1 MTEVYLG
8 KNRFKITKIVARE
21 ILDCR
26 FNPTIQV
33 DVWAGDDVWG
43 RADVPAGRSRG
54 EKEAW
59 EIRDEDSKTFGGLG
73 VQKAVR
79 NIHEMIAPALIGMDV
94 RDQKNIDLAMIRLD
108 GTPNKKRIGGNAI
121 IGVSM
126 AVARAGANGCNLP
139 LYRYLNVNAHVLP
152 VPLLNYINGGRL
164 TSNDLDFQEI
174 CIFPVGAETFR
185 ESMIIGWDVYNAL
198 RDILSARY
206 GKIAVNVGDEGGYA
220 PPIVSIKEA
229 MDHLVK
235 AVEVT
240 GHAKK
245 VLYGFDCAATHF
257 YDAEKNMYKLEGEYR
272 TRNELLDFYKD
283 LVRSYPIASMEDPFD
298 ENDTEGFKMA
308 KEQLGIQIVGDD
320 FLCTNPKLIRE
331 RADYC
336 NALLLKFNQVG
347 TLSETLNAAESA
359 YRHQFGIMVSERS
372 GETEDP
378 ILSDVTVGINAGQ
391 IKTGATRS
399 ERTVKYNRLLEIET
413 ELGDAALY
421 AGAFYRNPF

>member
-1 MTEVYLG
+1 MRSMYFG
-8 KNRFKITKIVARE
+8 NDRFKITRIVARE

-33 DVWAGDDVWG
+33 DVWAGNTVFG

-59 EIRDEDSKTFGGLG
+59 EVRDGNKKVYGGLG
-73 VQKAVR
+73 VQQAIK
-79 NIHEMIAPALIGMDV
+79 NIHEVIAPVLMGMDV
-94 RDQKNIDLAMIRLD
+94 RDQRNIDLAMIRLD
-108 GTPNKKRIGGNAI
+108 GTPNKRKLGGNAI
-121 IGVSM
+121 VGVSM
-126 AVARAGANGCNLP
+126 AVARAAAFGCSLP

-198 RDILSARY
+198 REILSSKY
-206 GKIAVNVGDEGGYA
+206 GKLAVNVGDEGGFA
-220 PPIVSIKEA
+220 PPIVRTKEA

-240 GHAKK
+240 GHTDKIM
-245 VLYGFDCAATHF
+245 YGFDCAATHF
-257 YDAEKNMYKLEGEYR
+257 YDKEKDMYKFEGEYR
-272 TRNELLDFYKD
+272 TRTELLDFYKD
-283 LVRSYPIASMEDPFD
+283 LVKSYPIASMEDPFD
-298 ENDTEGFKMA
+298 EDDIEGFAMA
-308 KEQLGIQIVGDD
+308 KRELGIQIVGDD
-320 FLCTNPKLIRE
+320 FLCTNPRLIRE

-359 YRHQFGIMVSERS
+359 YRHGFGIMVSERS

-391 IKTGATRS
+391 VKTGATRS
-399 ERTVKYNRLLEIET
+399 ERTAKYNRLLEIEA
-413 ELGDAALY
+413 ELGDAAVY
-421 AGAFYRNPF
+421 AGRLFKNPF

>member
-1 MTEVYLG
+1 MYLG
-8 KNRFKITKIVARE
+8 KEKFKITRIVARE

-33 DVWAGDDVWG
+33 DIWAGSDVFG

-59 EIRDEDSKTFGGLG
+59 EMRDGDKSVYGGLG
-73 VQKAVR
+73 VQKAIK
-79 NIHEMIAPALIGMDV
+79 NIHETIAPALIGMDV
-94 RDQKNIDLAMIRLD
+94 RDQRNIDLAMIKLD
-108 GTPNKKRIGGNAI
+108 GTSNKKNLGGNAI

-126 AVARAGANGCNLP
+126 AVARTAANGCNLP
-139 LYRYLNVNAHVLP
+139 LYRYLNANAHVLP

-164 TSNDLDFQEI
+164 TSNDLDFQET

-198 RDILSARY
+198 RDILSSKY
-206 GKIAVNVGDEGGYA
+206 GKLAVNVGDEGGFA
-220 PPIVSIKEA
+220 PPMSSIKEA

-240 GHAKK
+240 GHKDK
-245 VLYGFDCAATHF
+245 VMYGFDCAASHF
-257 YDAEKNMYKLEGEYR
+257 YDADKNMYMLEGEWR
-272 TRNELLDFYKD
+272 TRTELLDFYKD
-283 LVRSYPIASMEDPFD
+283 LVRNYPIASMEDPFD
-298 ENDTEGFKMA
+298 ENDIEGFDLA
-308 KEQLGIQIVGDD
+308 TKELGIQIVGDD

-331 RADYC
+331 RAEYC
-336 NALLLKFNQVG
+336 NALLLKFNQIG
-347 TLSETLNAAESA
+347 TLSETLDAAESA

-399 ERTVKYNRLLEIET
+399 ERTVKYNRLLEIEA
-413 ELGDAALY
+413 ELGEAALY
-421 AGAFYRNPF
+421 AGRSFKNPF

>member
-1 MTEVYLG
+1 MYLG
-8 KNRFKITKIVARE
+8 RDRFAITGIVARE

-26 FNPTIQV
+26 FNPTVQV
-33 DVWAGDDVWG
+33 DVWVGNEIFG

-59 EIRDEDSKTFGGLG
+59 EVRDGDKKVYGGLG
-73 VQKAVR
+73 VQQAIK
-79 NIHEMIAPALIGMDV
+79 NIEDRIAPAIVGMDV
-94 RDQKNIDLAMIRLD
+94 RDQRNIDLAMIALD
-108 GTPNKKRIGGNAI
+108 GTPNKQNIGGNAI

-126 AVARAGANGCNLP
+126 AAARAAANACGLP
-139 LYRYLNVNAHVLP
+139 LYRYINANAHVLP

-198 RDILSARY
+198 RDILSSKY
-206 GKIAVNVGDEGGYA
+206 GKLAVNVGDEGGFA
-220 PPIVSIKEA
+220 PPIVSTKEA
-229 MDHLVK
+229 MDHLVR
-235 AVEVT
+235 AVEVS
-240 GHAKK
+240 GHADK
-245 VLYGFDCAATHF
+245 VMYGFDCAATHF
-257 YDAEKNMYKLEGEYR
+257 YDAEKKMYKFEGEYR
-272 TRNELLDFYKD
+272 TRTELLDFYKD
-283 LVRSYPIASMEDPFD
+283 LVKNYPIASMEDPFD
-298 ENDTEGFKMA
+298 ENDIEGFDMA
-308 KEQLGIQIVGDD
+308 TKELGIQIVGDD

-331 RADYC
+331 RGEHC

-347 TLSETLNAAESA
+347 TLSETLDAAESS
-359 YRHQFGIMVSERS
+359 YRHRFGIMVSERS

-421 AGAFYRNPF
+421 AGRLFRNPF

>member
-1 MTEVYLG
+1 MYLG
-8 KNRFKITKIVARE
+8 KNRFTITKIVARE

-26 FNPTIQV
+26 FNPTVQV

-54 EKEAW
+54 EREAW
-59 EIRDEDSKTFGGLG
+59 ELRDGDKKVFGGLG
-73 VQKAVR
+73 VQKAVK
-79 NIHEMIAPALIGMDV
+79 NIHEIIAPALIGMDV
-94 RDQKNIDLAMIRLD
+94 RDQRNIDLAMIKLD
-108 GTPNKKRIGGNAI
+108 GTPNKKKLGGNAT

-126 AVARAGANGCNLP
+126 AVARAAANACNLP
-139 LYRYLNVNAHVLP
+139 LYRYLNVNAYVLP

-198 RDILSARY
+198 RDILSSKY
-206 GKIAVNVGDEGGYA
+206 GKIAVNVGDEGGFA

-235 AVEVT
+235 AVKVA
-240 GHAKK
+240 GHEKK
-245 VLYGFDCAATHF
+245 VQYGFDCAATHF
-257 YDAEKNMYKLEGEYR
+257 YDAKKKVYKFEGEER
-272 TRNELLDFYKD
+272 TNKDMLAFYKE
-283 LVRSYPIASMEDPFD
+283 LIKKYPIATMEDPFD
-298 ENDTEGFKMA
+298 EDDIEGFKMA
-308 KEQLGIQIVGDD
+308 TEQLGIQIVGDD

-336 NALLLKFNQVG
+336 NALLLKFNQIG
-347 TLSETLNAAESA
+347 TLSETMDAAESA
-359 YRHQFGIMVSERS
+359 YRHKFGIMVSERS

-399 ERTVKYNRLLEIET
+399 ERTVKYNRLLEIEH

-421 AGAFYRNPF
+421 AGRMYTNPF

>member
-1 MTEVYLG
+1 MYLG
-8 KNRFKITKIVARE
+8 KDRFTITKIVARE

-26 FNPTIQV
+26 FNPTVQV
-33 DVWAGDDVWG
+33 DVWAGNDIWG

-54 EKEAW
+54 EREAW
-59 EIRDEDSKTFGGLG
+59 ELRDGDKKVFGGLG
-73 VQKAVR
+73 VQKAVK
-79 NIHEMIAPALIGMDV
+79 NIHEIIAPALIGMDV
-94 RDQKNIDLAMIRLD
+94 RDQRNIDLAMIKLD
-108 GTPNKKRIGGNAI
+108 GTPNKKKLGGNAT

-126 AVARAGANGCNLP
+126 AVARAAANGCNLP
-139 LYRYLNVNAHVLP
+139 LYRYLNVNAYVLP

-198 RDILSARY
+198 RDILSSKY
-206 GKIAVNVGDEGGYA
+206 GKIAVNVGDEGGFA

-235 AVEVT
+235 AVEVA
-240 GHAKK
+240 GHEKK
-245 VLYGFDCAATHF
+245 VVYGFDCAASHF
-257 YDAEKNMYKLEGEYR
+257 YDSDKKKYKFEGEYR
-272 TRNELLDFYKD
+272 TNKEMLDFYKD
-283 LVRSYPIASMEDPFD
+283 LIKKYPIATMEDPFD
-298 ENDTEGFKMA
+298 EDDTEGFKMA
-308 KEQLGIQIVGDD
+308 TEQLGIQIVGDD

-331 RADYC
+331 RADFC
-336 NALLLKFNQVG
+336 NALLLKFNQIG
-347 TLSETLNAAESA
+347 TLSETMDAAESA

-378 ILSDVTVGINAGQ
+378 ILADVAVGLNAGQ

-399 ERTVKYNRLLEIET
+399 ERTVKYNRLMEIEQ
-413 ELGDAALY
+413 ELGDAAHY
-421 AGAFYRNPF
+421 AGRFYKNPF

>member
-1 MTEVYLG
+1 MYFGNE
-8 KNRFKITKIVARE
+8 KFKITKIVARE

-33 DVWAGDDVWG
+33 DVWAGDSIFG

-59 EIRDEDSKTFGGLG
+59 EIRDGDKRVFGGLG
-73 VQKAVR
+73 VQQAIK
-79 NIHEMIAPALIGMDV
+79 NIHEVIAPALIGMDV
-94 RDQKNIDLAMIRLD
+94 RDQRSIDLSMIKLD
-108 GTPNKKRIGGNAI
+108 DTPNKRKLGGNAI

-126 AVARAGANGCNLP
+126 AVARAAACGCGLP
-139 LYRYLNVNAHVLP
+139 LYRYLNANAHVLP

-185 ESMIIGWDVYNAL
+185 ESMIIGWDVYNIL
-198 RDILSARY
+198 REILSSKY
-206 GKIAVNVGDEGGYA
+206 GKLAVNVGDEGGFA

-229 MDHLVK
+229 MDNLVK
-235 AVEVT
+235 AVEVS
-240 GHAKK
+240 GHSDKI
-245 VLYGFDCAATHF
+245 VYGFDCAATHF
-257 YDAEKNMYKLEGEYR
+257 YDKEKDMYKLEGEYR
-272 TRNELLDFYKD
+272 TREELLEFYKD
-283 LVRSYPIASMEDPFD
+283 LVESYPVASMEDPFAED
-298 ENDTEGFKMA
+298 DIEGFAMA
-308 KEQLGIQIVGDD
+308 TKELGIQIVGDD

-331 RADYC
+331 RADCC
-336 NALLLKFNQVG
+336 NALLLKFNQIG
-347 TLSETLNAAESA
+347 TLSETLDAAEGS

-378 ILSDVTVGINAGQ
+378 ILADVAVGINAGQ

-399 ERTVKYNRLLEIET
+399 ERTAKYNRLLEIEA
-413 ELGDAALY
+413 ELEEAAVY
-421 AGAFYRNPF
+421 AGRYFRNPF